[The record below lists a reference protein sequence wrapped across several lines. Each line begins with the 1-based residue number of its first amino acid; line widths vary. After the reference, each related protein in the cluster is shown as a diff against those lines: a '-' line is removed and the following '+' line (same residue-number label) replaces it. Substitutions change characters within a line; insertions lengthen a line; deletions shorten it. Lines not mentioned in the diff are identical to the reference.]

1 MSKNA
6 QQTSLK
12 SQNWQYKLIQ
22 VVFWYS
28 CISYSTYLHQVL
40 IIDKL
45 QLFKNASKVATSKK
59 KHPSFSKTQALPR
72 PLGFFC
78 RFSALFWKGQNTGRC
93 EDPIQKKTRRG
104 NQITNCLVQKQANF
118 EKWLFIKFAVCKR
131 KSRNHLKKYYHP
143 PKTNMTM

>member
-1 MSKNA
+1 MHNKHLWNHRTDS
-6 QQTSLK
+6 TS
-12 SQNWQYKLIQ
+12 WYKLFSDIH
-22 VVFWYS
+22 VYH
-28 CISYSTYLHQVL
+28 ILHIYIKCWSL
-40 IIDKL
+40 INCNCSKML
-45 QLFKNASKVATSKK
+45 QKSPPQKK

-72 PLGFFC
+72 PWGFFC